1 MSSHE
6 RLGLEPENAAVSITQ
21 RTCQA
26 LLVVGALLG
35 CGLSGRADVILP
47 QKVEGKIDWVY
58 SYADGQRLARAG
70 QKPMFV
76 VFRCER

>member
-1 MSSHE
+1 M
-6 RLGLEPENAAVSITQ
+6 SITQ
-21 RTCQA
+21 RTCHA
-26 LLVVGALLG
+26 LLIVGALLG
-35 CGLSGRADVILP
+35 WGPSGRADVIPP
-47 QKVEGKIDWVY
+47 QKVDGKIDWVY